1 MQVPTQHTAQR
12 ADAQLTLVHDAWA
25 TEVVPHLPRDL
36 TAQARALKAFQR
48 VRGLAT
54 PTDLLRAVLA
64 YVLGA
69 WSFRRLGAWA
79 VLIGLADLSEAAWR
93 KRLRACN
100 AWLLWLLSE
109 LIATPDGSARLLPE
123 SPSRIVLVDASTLRQ
138 PGGTGDDWRLHLAYD
153 FTAGRLGQVRV
164 TDRYGGESLTPFAL
178 RPGDIAVADNGYGY
192 RASVAAAVGQ
202 QAHVVVRITPAT
214 FPLETDAS
222 GPFDVLAWLR
232 ATDSPTREWHGWCRW
247 ERQRYG
253 VRLLATRLSPA
264 AAEAARRR
272 VRRKAQKKGR
282 TPSTTALWLA
292 EWLLV
297 ITTLTAADWP
307 AADVLRLYR
316 ARWQVELVF
325 KRMKQ
330 LLRLNQIRSTHQTS
344 VEATVRALLVAW
356 ALQEEMVGALRAH
369 LPTATPPTPR
379 AVSSWGLVGLGLET
393 LRQQVQGTWSQTR
406 LRACLPRL
414 RRFLVLPPRRREHQE
429 TAVRAWLKGRA
440 RTRCYD
446 QPAAA

>member
-1 MQVPTQHTAQR
+1 MQVLTQDTAQR
-12 ADAQLTLVHDAWA
+12 TEAQLALVSDAWA
-25 TEVVPHLPRDL
+25 TEVVPHLPGDL
-36 TAQARALKAFQR
+36 AAQARTLKAFQR

-54 PTDLLRAVLA
+54 PTDLLRAILA

-109 LIATPDGSARLLPE
+109 LIAAPDGAAQSLPD
-123 SPSRIVLVDASTLRQ
+123 SPGRIVLVDASTLRQ

-164 TDRYGGESLTPFAL
+164 TDRYGGESLAPFAL

-192 RASVAAAVGQ
+192 RASVAAAMGQ
-202 QAHVVVRITPAT
+202 QADVVLRITPAT
-214 FPLETDAS
+214 FPLETDTRV
-222 GPFDVLAWLR
+222 PFDVLAWLR
-232 ATDSPTREWHGWCRW
+232 AADGPTREWHGWCRW
-247 ERQRYG
+247 EQQRYG

-292 EWLLV
+292 DWLLV
-297 ITTLTAADWP
+297 ITTLAATDWP
-307 AADVLRLYR
+307 WADVLRLYR

-330 LLRLNQIRSTHQTS
+330 LLRLNQLRSTHPTS

-356 ALQEEMVGALRAH
+356 ALQEGMLGALRAC
-369 LPTATPPTPR
+369 LPTGTPTTPTP
-379 AVSSWGLVGLGLET
+379 ASSWGLVGLSLDT

-414 RRFLVLPPRRREHQE
+414 RRFLVLAPRRREHQE
-429 TAVRAWLKGRA
+429 TAVRAWLKGRKSA
-440 RTRCYD
+440 RCDD
-446 QPAAA
+446 QPEAA